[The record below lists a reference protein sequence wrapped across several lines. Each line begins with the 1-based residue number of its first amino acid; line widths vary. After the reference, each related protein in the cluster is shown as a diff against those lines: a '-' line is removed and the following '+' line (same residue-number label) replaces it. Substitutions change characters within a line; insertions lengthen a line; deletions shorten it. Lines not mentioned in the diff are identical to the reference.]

1 MNQADLFTILL
12 LVDRR
17 TSVLKRHLVENGF
30 RVVES
35 YTTDRAVA
43 ICVNNTIDAAV
54 LDQEC
59 FVETDG
65 WSVAQS
71 LKAVKPNLCIVLVS
85 SAKRLQKK
93 LPEGVDAMIDSGDI
107 DALLTSLRRLTAH
120 STAQARSRNK

>member
-1 MNQADLFTILL
+1 M
-12 LVDRR
+12 
-17 TSVLKRHLVENGF
+17 
-30 RVVES
+30 ES

-85 SAKRLQKK
+85 SARILHKK
-93 LPEGVDAMIDSGDI
+93 LPEGVDAMIDAGNP
-107 DALLTSLRRLTAH
+107 DALLTVLRRLMAN
-120 STAQARSRNK
+120 SASSSKSRKQVS